1 MSIKKDSKVI
11 DSPQIFD
18 GFRRVNAVT
27 KQSLIVGDY
36 IVWDIET
43 DTSGGFGLDPRN
55 GGIVSV
61 AIGLVKN
68 FVIQDG
74 FFLNVDDSLT
84 EKDLLIGVQNI
95 LAAAPDYLPL
105 VGWNSS
111 FFDAP
116 FMFYRANVNELYES
130 GMVLSHNPL
139 LRCKYEP
146 IPPFVGGYDHVICG
160 LRGVDI
166 TQTYYTREWA
176 GSNGLKSASLD
187 AVANHLGFTGIKP
200 DRTKIHELTPQE
212 LEAYNLSDITRT
224 HALTRYWIEKGLK

>member
-68 FVIQDG
+68 FVMEDT
-74 FFLNVDDSLT
+74 FFYSVT
-84 EKDLLIGVQNI
+84 KDFSEQALLIGIQQI
-95 LAAAPDYLPL
+95 FATAPDYLPL

-116 FMFYRANVNELYES
+116 FVFYRTNVNELYS
-130 GMVLSHNPL
+130 HSMVLSHNPL

-146 IPPFVGGYDHVICG
+146 IPPFVGGYDHVIGG

-176 GSNGLKSASLD
+176 GSNGLSSASLD
-187 AVANHLGFTGIKP
+187 AVANHLGFPGIKP
-200 DRTKIHELTPQE
+200 DREKIHELSPDE
-212 LEAYNLSDITRT
+212 LKAYNLSDITRT